1 MKGSAREEGGV
12 SVRVVA
18 KVMSLL
24 RRHQSPHENM
34 HSRSQLHRTSS
45 DDDDI
50 MLHGMFSFGRA

>member
-24 RRHQSPHENM
+24 RRNPSPHENT
-34 HSRSQLHRTSS
+34 HSGSQLRPR
-45 DDDDI
+45 
-50 MLHGMFSFGRA
+50 LLRR